1 MVKMDRRYVGLS
13 RQLLGV
19 IIVISTLFTV
29 IVTALSLY
37 VEYQNRVSYISSQI
51 EQVEAGYLS
60 GLSSSL
66 WVEDRDQLLVQA
78 EGIFRLPAV
87 SHVFIQ
93 DKNETLV
100 DLGTSPAEQSHSQS
114 WDMVYE
120 MGGKEYYLATLTV
133 ESDLSMILQDFGQR
147 IGILL
152 LFEAIKIFLLSIVC
166 LSVVYHLVV
175 KRLMAM
181 SSEIRHFEEGNKPV
195 LLKPSKSH
203 YYDEI
208 TVLENN
214 YNQSIEEVRKHY
226 EQLEK
231 AREVAENANR
241 NKSEFLA
248 NMSHEIRTP
257 MNGIIGLSSLLSDMD
272 MPEEQKEYIEMLN
285 TSSLTLLDLIND
297 ILDFSKIEA
306 GRLELQY
313 EPLKLADIVADVEST
328 FRVKAEQEGLLFKL
342 TVDHRIPCMVSGDGT
357 QLRQVLNNLVGN
369 AIKFTE
375 SGYVHLHM
383 QLDKEPVDMGRV
395 SIRFEVIDSGIGI
408 ASDKIQS
415 VFDKFQQADGSTTRN
430 YGGTGLGLAICQKIV
445 ALMGGELKV
454 ISEEDRGS
462 TFYFTIDFDSSDV
475 LGKRNVDFESLSVL
489 LVDDSQFNMRITSSQ
504 LQSFGASS
512 MCCEHAK
519 VAVDLVQQSII
530 DNKNYDLI
538 LIDKVMPGMDGFEL
552 AKVLINRFKS
562 QCPRLVMVSAC
573 PETRD
578 EELAKRVGFVA
589 YLARPY
595 QDNQLKWLIRKALSE
610 NIEVQY
616 TQDHLSHSHDR
627 AATFVSTRSET
638 PRAKVPK
645 VETPRSGTSRTDV
658 FTPIKKQKSVNDS
671 IENSNIHPLSE
682 PSQEKEAYKV
692 LVVEDSLVNQQVA
705 KMMLTKLGL
714 HVDIAEN
721 GKIGVDMYKLYDY
734 QMIFMDCQMP
744 VLDGFEATKQ
754 IRQLESSSG
763 RKPTPIA
770 ALTANVV
777 MEDKHLCFDV
787 GMDEFLAKPVNHN
800 ALKEVVRRYIPDLE
814 ILTGKN
820 EHGIR

>member
-78 EGIFRLPAV
+78 EGIFRLPVV

-147 IGILL
+147 IGLLL

-175 KRLMAM
+175 KRLMTM
-181 SSEIRHFEEGNKPV
+181 SSEIRHFEEGNKPA

-203 YYDEI
+203 YDDEI

-342 TVDHRIPCMVSGDGT
+342 TIDHRIPCMVSGDGT

-408 ASDKIQS
+408 APDKIRS

-454 ISEEDRGS
+454 VSEEDRGS

-530 DNKNYDLI
+530 DNKHYDLV

-552 AKVLINRFKS
+552 AKALINRFQS

-616 TQDHLSHSHDR
+616 SQEHVSPSHTQDRMNIFD
-627 AATFVSTRSET
+627 
-638 PRAKVPK
+638 
-645 VETPRSGTSRTDV
+645 TSRAEIPKPEMSRTSKPSADVPTQMKRQEPAHEVAKNTD
-658 FTPIKKQKSVNDS
+658 TNL
-671 IENSNIHPLSE
+671 NSESLE
-682 PSQEKEAYKV
+682 QAEAYKV

-787 GMDEFLAKPVNHN
+787 GMDEFLSKPVNHH
-800 ALKEVVRRYIPDLE
+800 ALKEVVVRYIPDLV
-814 ILTGKN
+814 IPVGKN
-820 EHGIR
+820 THKIR

>member
-37 VEYQNRVSYISSQI
+37 VEYQNRVSYIGSQI

-93 DKNETLV
+93 DKNDTLV
-100 DLGTSPAEQSHSQS
+100 DLGTSATEQSYSQS

-120 MGGKEYYLATLTV
+120 MGDKEFYLATLTV
-133 ESDLSMILQDFGQR
+133 EADLSMILHDFGQR

-203 YYDEI
+203 YDDEI

-214 YNQSIEEVRKHY
+214 YNQSVEEVRKHY
-226 EQLEK
+226 EQLEQ

-257 MNGIIGLSSLLSDMD
+257 MNGIIGISSLLSDMD

-408 ASDKIQS
+408 AADKIQF

-530 DNKNYDLI
+530 DNKHYDLI

-552 AKVLINRFKS
+552 AKVLINRFQS

-573 PETRD
+573 PEPRD
-578 EELAKRVGFVA
+578 EVLAKQVGFVA
-589 YLARPY
+589 YMARPY

-610 NIEVQY
+610 NIEVHYQ
-616 TQDHLSHSHDR
+616 QGHISHIDDR
-627 AATFVSTRSET
+627 AAILEPTRAE
-638 PRAKVPK
+638 
-645 VETPRSGTSRTDV
+645 TSRTTKPAADV
-658 FTPIKKQKSVNDS
+658 ITPIDKQGPVNEAAVS
-671 IENSNIHPLSE
+671 SNISSLSE
-682 PSQEKEAYKV
+682 HSEQKEAYKV

-787 GMDEFLAKPVNHN
+787 GMDEFLAKPVNHH

-814 ILTGKN
+814 ILMGKNN